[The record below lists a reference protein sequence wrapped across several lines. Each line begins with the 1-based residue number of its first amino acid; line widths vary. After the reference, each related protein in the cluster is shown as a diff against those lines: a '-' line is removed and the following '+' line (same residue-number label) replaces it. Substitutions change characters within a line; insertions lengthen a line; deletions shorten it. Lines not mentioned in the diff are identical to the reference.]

1 MKKKLNKNILIPCL
15 IGAFVGI
22 GSMILNQNPLL
33 QLFIIPAIFV
43 PLSIGQHRG
52 WRWRKIWIVSIL
64 SMLLW
69 AFVIFVV
76 ACLAK
81 NYRWAQYILYFPFY
95 SHYM

>member
-22 GSMILNQNPLL
+22 GSMILNQTSLL
-33 QLFIIPAIFV
+33 LLLGIPAILV

-52 WRWRKIWIVSIL
+52 WPWSKIWIVSIL
-64 SMLLW
+64 SALLW
-69 AFVIFVV
+69 ILVVSVV

-81 NYRWAQYILYFPFY
+81 NYSWAKYILFFPFY